1 MVLRVISCFCAAYS
15 LAQSQQAVQW
25 PGQQSFLSFE
35 VKQKCNVDGYEVVQ
49 CGEPGISPANCNAIN
64 CCFDRQQC
72 YYGKAG
78 KHLMVVDFT
87 VTPLTNLK
95 PLVIFR
101 TSISSQH
108 GKILMPTSLLLY
120 SELYIWKQ
128 K

>member
-1 MVLRVISCFCAAYS
+1 MAMRWC
-15 LAQSQQAVQW
+15 
-25 PGQQSFLSFE
+25 
-35 VKQKCNVDGYEVVQ
+35 
-49 CGEPGISPANCNAIN
+49 ISPANCNAIN